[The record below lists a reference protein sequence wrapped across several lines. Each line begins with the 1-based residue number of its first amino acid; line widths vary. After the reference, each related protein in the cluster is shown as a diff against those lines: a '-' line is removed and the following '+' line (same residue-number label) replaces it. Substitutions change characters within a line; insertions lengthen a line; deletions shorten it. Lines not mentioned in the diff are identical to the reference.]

1 LSGKPCLNEALSI
14 GSAIETA
21 NKLNDLDSR
30 LNQPVDTATDIAVT
44 SVTESSKDAIF
55 VSGNSPFSLT

>member
-1 LSGKPCLNEALSI
+1 MQNEALSI

-44 SVTESSKDAIF
+44 SVTESSTDARLLLLQMIQF
-55 VSGNSPFSLT
+55 L